1 MIIQFCGLSGA
12 GKSTLATVSAL
23 KLQKKGYEVEILDG
37 DEYRD
42 SLCSDLG
49 FSKKDRCEN
58 IRRLAFVAS
67 KLSGHGIISII
78 CAINPYDEIR
88 KEISM
93 LYKKVFLVHVDCSLD
108 TVLKRDTKGLYMRA
122 FLPDEHP
129 DKVANLTG
137 VSDPFEAPLRAD
149 VYVNTDRNNIEECGA
164 RITKFIL
171 EHHHHPPIPKKSP
184 NRYGM
189 SGTQDLWSSS
199 L

>member
-12 GKSTLATVSAL
+12 GKSTLAKVSAL
-23 KLQKKGYEVEILDG
+23 KLQKKGYAIEILDG

-58 IRRLAFVAS
+58 IRRLAFVAN

-88 KEISM
+88 KEIST
-93 LYKKVFLVHVDCSLD
+93 LYKKVFLVYVDCSLD
-108 TVLKRDTKGLYMRA
+108 TVLKRDTKGLYTKA
-122 FLPDEHP
+122 FLPDGHP
-129 DKVANLTG
+129 DKITNLTG
-137 VSDPFEAPLRAD
+137 VNDSFEAPLKPD
-149 VYVNTDRNNIEECGA
+149 VYVNTDKNNVEECSTK
-164 RITKFIL
+164 ITRFIL
-171 EHHHHPPIPKKSP
+171 ENHHQDPMAKKSF
-184 NRYGM
+184 NR
-189 SGTQDLWSSS
+189 SGISGSQHLWSSS